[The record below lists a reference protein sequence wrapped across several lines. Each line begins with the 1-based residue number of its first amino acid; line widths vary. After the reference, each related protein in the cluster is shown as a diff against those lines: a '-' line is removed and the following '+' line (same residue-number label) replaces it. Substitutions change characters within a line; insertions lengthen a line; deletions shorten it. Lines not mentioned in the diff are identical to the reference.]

1 MQAKRIQMALV
12 IDEHGGT
19 DGLVSLEDIV
29 EMIVGDIEDEND
41 EDEPMIEKRP
51 DGSFIVDARAEI
63 DDVAEMIG
71 PSFIVGEHAEDVDTI
86 GGVAVSA
93 LGRLPIKGEVVS
105 VVEGFEIEVIEA
117 DMRRVKRLR
126 IRPLRASEP
135 RRRTKAE
142 ISNAEAAEAKAE
154 KSGS

>member
-1 MQAKRIQMALV
+1 MLFRSMALV
-12 IDEHGGT
+12 IDEYGGT

-41 EDEPMIEKRP
+41 EDEPMIEKRS

-63 DDVAEMIG
+63 DDVAEIIG

-93 LGRLPIKGEVVS
+93 LGRLPIKGEVVN

-126 IRPLRASEP
+126 IRPLRINEP
-135 RRRTKAE
+135 RRRNKV
-142 ISNAEAAEAKAE
+142 EAKAE
-154 KSGS
+154 EDQKLATAKSST